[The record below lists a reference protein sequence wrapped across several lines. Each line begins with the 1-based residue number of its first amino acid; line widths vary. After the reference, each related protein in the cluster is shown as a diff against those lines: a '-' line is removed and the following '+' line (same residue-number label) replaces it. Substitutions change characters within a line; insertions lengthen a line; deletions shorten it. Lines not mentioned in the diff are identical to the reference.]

1 MHSMDYNLYSS
12 TRRLI
17 LDKISVMLMGVLDPI
32 TYMRCKMKNK
42 DQIKYTINHRKAF
55 RKVEKELLGHNTVR
69 SLFHD
74 LDKVFLYMVFDHE
87 KVHNWHRY
95 HSRHHLKA
103 RTHDDYVQM
112 AIDWECARF
121 TKPDK
126 PLNARETLKKIHP
139 EVTDEMLPVLEE
151 LGL

>member
-1 MHSMDYNLYSS
+1 MCS
-12 TRRLI
+12 
-17 LDKISVMLMGVLDPI
+17 
-32 TYMRCKMKNK
+32 KN
-42 DQIKYTINHRKAF
+42 ICR
-55 RKVEKELLGHNTVR
+55 
-69 SLFHD
+69 
-74 LDKVFLYMVFDHE
+74 
-87 KVHNWHRY
+87 